1 MSQHN
6 RHDHVDWKQIFS
18 IHSILFTLA
27 GVLLASIAFK
37 GFMIP
42 NKFIDGGMTG
52 LSIVL
57 HEIFHLNISLLLIL
71 LNLPFVYIGYR
82 KIGKTF
88 AIQTSLAIVL
98 LALIIQFL
106 ELEPIT
112 HDKVLIA
119 VFGGFLIGLGIGLVI
134 KGGGVID
141 GVEVIADY
149 TNKKV
154 GFTTSEIVMLFNSG
168 TILAVAYF
176 FGWEAGMYSILTYF
190 TAMKTSDYVVDGF
203 EEYTALT
210 VISGRFEEIKSVIV
224 NDFGKA
230 ITVYNGQRG
239 YLPGSFEVKHD
250 TQIIMTIVTRIEI
263 HQIKNAIYQTD
274 PFAFIYIS
282 SIKEVSGGLV
292 KKKRKH

>member
-18 IHSILFTLA
+18 FHSILFTLA
-27 GVLLASIAFK
+27 GVLLASVAFK

-42 NKFIDGGMTG
+42 NKFIDGGITG

-57 HEIFHLNISLLLIL
+57 HEIFHLNVSLLLVL
-71 LNLPFVYIGYR
+71 LNLPFVYIGYL
-82 KIGKTF
+82 KIDKTF
-88 AIQTSLAIVL
+88 ALQTNLTILL
-98 LALIIQFL
+98 LALVIQFL
-106 ELEPIT
+106 EIEPIT

-141 GVEVIADY
+141 GVEVLADY

-210 VISGRFEEIKSVIV
+210 VISGHFEEIKSVIV

-239 YLPGSFEVKHD
+239 YLPGSFDVKHD

-263 HQIKNAIYQTD
+263 HQIKNAIYATD